1 MLNFLNRFGIV
12 VTRLRNVDP
21 EQRMNVVL
29 QRMLSGVDLVVDV
42 GANSGQTYTRV
53 RNLGYSGRYLAIE
66 PESKSFQQ
74 LALMKQNDNKL
85 FCVNKAI
92 GKQIGTVVL
101 NVANNDSLSS
111 SLLNFSEGH
120 LRAAPGIKMVS
131 KQEVLMVPLSLILDE
146 YVDRSIFLKIDV
158 QGLEL
163 GVLQGVIDRDW
174 VRISGLLIECN
185 LVATYKG
192 SALVEEVIAF
202 LRQRSLTPF
211 RIENGFGEVNFGQQL
226 QVDVLFKNS

>member
-1 MLNFLNRFGIV
+1 
-12 VTRLRNVDP
+12 
-21 EQRMNVVL
+21 
-29 QRMLSGVDLVVDV
+29 
-42 GANSGQTYTRV
+42 
-53 RNLGYSGRYLAIE
+53 
-66 PESKSFQQ
+66 
-74 LALMKQNDNKL
+74 
-85 FCVNKAI
+85 
-92 GKQIGTVVL
+92 
-101 NVANNDSLSS
+101 
-111 SLLNFSEGH
+111 
-120 LRAAPGIKMVS
+120 
-131 KQEVLMVPLSLILDE
+131 MVPLSLVLDE

-185 LVATYKG
+185 LVATYEG